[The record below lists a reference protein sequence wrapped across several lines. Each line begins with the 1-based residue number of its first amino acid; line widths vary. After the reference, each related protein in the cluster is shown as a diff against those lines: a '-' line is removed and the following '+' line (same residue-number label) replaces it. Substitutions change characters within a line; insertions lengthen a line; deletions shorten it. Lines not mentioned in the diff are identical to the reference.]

1 MIFTTRMNAM
11 MVVIFINFSS
21 TNPDN
26 DEYAAYHAIMIIVI
40 VIVISVIFTLS
51 FAFRTDRASTT
62 PSRTQPAHRYSLMVI
77 CNDGHDHDDNMDD
90 RDRDHDNY
98 WNKTSSNVKQ
108 ISLLIFLQKIVIVKI
123 KL

>member
-26 DEYAAYHAIMIIVI
+26 DKYAAYHDIMIIVI

-51 FAFRTDRASTT
+51 FAFRTDRASTS

-77 CNDGHDHDDNMDD
+77 MMVMIMMIT
-90 RDRDHDNY
+90 
-98 WNKTSSNVKQ
+98 WM
-108 ISLLIFLQKIVIVKI
+108 IVIVTMIIIGTKPVRM
-123 KL
+123 

>member
-26 DEYAAYHAIMIIVI
+26 DEYAAYHDIMII

-51 FAFRTDRASTT
+51 FAFRTYRASTT
-62 PSRTQPAHRYSLMVI
+62 PSRTQPAHRYRLMVI
-77 CNDGHDHDDNMDD
+77 MMVMIMMIT
-90 RDRDHDNY
+90 
-98 WNKTSSNVKQ
+98 WM
-108 ISLLIFLQKIVIVKI
+108 IVIMTMIIIGTKPVRM
-123 KL
+123 

>member
-1 MIFTTRMNAM
+1 MILTTRMNAM

-26 DEYAAYHAIMIIVI
+26 DEYAAYHDIMII

-51 FAFRTDRASTT
+51 FAFRTDRASTS

-77 CNDGHDHDDNMDD
+77 MMVMIMMIT
-90 RDRDHDNY
+90 
-98 WNKTSSNVKQ
+98 WM
-108 ISLLIFLQKIVIVKI
+108 IVIMTMIIIGTKPVRM
-123 KL
+123 

>member
-1 MIFTTRMNAM
+1 M

-26 DEYAAYHAIMIIVI
+26 DEYAAYHDIMIIVI

-51 FAFRTDRASTT
+51 FAFRTDRASTS

-77 CNDGHDHDDNMDD
+77 MMVMMIT
-90 RDRDHDNY
+90 
-98 WNKTSSNVKQ
+98 WM
-108 ISLLIFLQKIVIVKI
+108 IVIMTMIIIGTKPVRM
-123 KL
+123 

>member
-26 DEYAAYHAIMIIVI
+26 DEYAAYHDIMII

-77 CNDGHDHDDNMDD
+77 MVIMMVMIMMIT
-90 RDRDHDNY
+90 
-98 WNKTSSNVKQ
+98 WM
-108 ISLLIFLQKIVIVKI
+108 IVIVTMIIIGTKPVRM
-123 KL
+123 